1 VLELP
6 AMADPL
12 SITASLSLDP
22 AEIEISYIRA
32 SGPGGQNVNK
42 VSSAAQLRF
51 DLRRSPS
58 LPDAL
63 AVRAAKLAGSRLTLD
78 GVIVITADRHRTQ
91 NQNREDAIDRLLQLL
106 REAAVPPKPRRATK
120 PTLASKTRRLEGKTQ
135 RSSVKKLRSG
145 RPPED

>member
-1 VLELP
+1 MLELP

-12 SITASLSLDP
+12 SITANLSLDP

-58 LPDAL
+58 LPDAV

-78 GVIVITADRHRTQ
+78 GDCATARTAARCRDSPKAAAGHQ
-91 NQNREDAIDRLLQLL
+91 ADARQQDQ
-106 REAAVPPKPRRATK
+106 AA
-120 PTLASKTRRLEGKTQ
+120 
-135 RSSVKKLRSG
+135 
-145 RPPED
+145 

>member
-6 AMADPL
+6 VMADPL
-12 SITASLSLDP
+12 SITATLSLDP

-58 LPDAL
+58 LPDAV

-91 NQNREDAIDRLLQLL
+91 NQNREDAIARLLELL
-106 REAAVPPKPRRATK
+106 RAAAVPPKPRRATK

-135 RSSVKKLRSG
+135 RSGVKKLRSG
-145 RPPED
+145 KPSLD